1 MLLPLACAN
10 RDPAVFADPDR
21 LDVGR
26 ADARHVSFGYGIH
39 FCLGAGLARLEA
51 QLAIGGLLAHAP
63 RLAPAFEE
71 AELVWRPGW
80 LLRGLTALPVER

>member
-1 MLLPLACAN
+1 VLLPIGCAN
-10 RDPAVFADPDR
+10 RDPAVFPDPER

-51 QLAIGGLLAHAP
+51 QLAIGGLLARAP
-63 RLAPAFEE
+63 RLEPACDD
-71 AELVWRPGW
+71 ARLAWRPGW
-80 LLRGLTALPVER
+80 LLRGLTALPVVA